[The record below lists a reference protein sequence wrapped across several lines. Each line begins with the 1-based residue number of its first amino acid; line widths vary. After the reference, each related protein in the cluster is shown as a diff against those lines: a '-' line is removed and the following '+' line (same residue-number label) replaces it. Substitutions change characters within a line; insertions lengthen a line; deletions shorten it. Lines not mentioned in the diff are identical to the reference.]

1 MMPTAGALPRLTTRH
16 RPHHRDGA
24 LLILSGRAWSRTGQ
38 DRQEV
43 EVSDSDLVEIA
54 KRNGDFR
61 KNYGV
66 VLGACLYLCSVNAA
80 AGRRPFLWGALL
92 SLGIGIAGLILK
104 YGLPFRV

>member
-1 MMPTAGALPRLTTRH
+1 MVDN
-16 RPHHRDGA
+16 RPA
-24 LLILSGRAWSRTGQ
+24 
-38 DRQEV
+38 DRREV

-80 AGRRPFLWGALL
+80 AGRRPFLWGGLI
-92 SLGIGIAGLILK
+92 SLGTVVGGLVLK
-104 YGLPFRV
+104 YGLPSAIGG